1 MKRKK
6 QEKMQI
12 YGKSK
17 FDQFDQQKNEK
28 AAIEAPLGSKYH
40 LNIQEFEP
48 PTAGADK
55 KYQRWRYLLTKISRV
70 GENGEIE
77 ATLLQAE

>member
-1 MKRKK
+1 
-6 QEKMQI
+6 MQI

-17 FDQFDQQKNEK
+17 FDRFDEQKNEK

-55 KYQRWRYLLTKISRV
+55 KYQRW
-70 GENGEIE
+70 
-77 ATLLQAE
+77 

>member
-1 MKRKK
+1 MKRKI

-12 YGKSK
+12 FEKSK
-17 FDQFDQQKNEK
+17 FDRFDQQKNEK
-28 AAIEAPLGSKYH
+28 AATDAPLGSKYH

-55 KYQRWRYLLTKISRV
+55 DYERW
-70 GENGEIE
+70 
-77 ATLLQAE
+77 